1 MIFLSRKSTTVITL
15 RVDDDLLEEFER
27 LARKEFGSR
36 NRALIFL
43 IQVYVESRKRSSIIR
58 RILNI

>member
-1 MIFLSRKSTTVITL
+1 VIFLSRKSTTVITL

>member
-1 MIFLSRKSTTVITL
+1 MSRKSTTVITL

>member
-1 MIFLSRKSTTVITL
+1 MVFLSRKSTTVITL
-15 RVDDDLLEEFER
+15 RVDDDLLEEFEKI
-27 LARKEFGSR
+27 ARREFGSR